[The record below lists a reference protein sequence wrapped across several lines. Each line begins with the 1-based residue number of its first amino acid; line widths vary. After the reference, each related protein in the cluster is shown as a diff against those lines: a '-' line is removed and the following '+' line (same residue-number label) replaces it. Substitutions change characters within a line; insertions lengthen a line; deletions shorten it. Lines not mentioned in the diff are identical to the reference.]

1 MGSGSTPALRA
12 FGPCELGCRRDHRS
26 RRAAMTYEEL
36 ITFTGPQPLWTVSR
50 LAEALDV
57 STDFIYQA
65 VQRDEIPHIRLGTNI
80 RFHYKDILV
89 WVAKNRVVPRR

>member
-1 MGSGSTPALRA
+1 
-12 FGPCELGCRRDHRS
+12 
-26 RRAAMTYEEL
+26 MTYEEL
-36 ITFTGPQPLWTVSR
+36 LTFTGPQPLWTVSR
-50 LAEALDV
+50 LAEALDA

-89 WVAKNRVVPRR
+89 WVAKHRIVPRR

>member
-1 MGSGSTPALRA
+1 VQLA
-12 FGPCELGCRRDHRS
+12 FSLGDTSAEPRSAHRETV
-26 RRAAMTYEEL
+26 MTYEEL
-36 ITFTGPQPLWTVSR
+36 LTFTGPQPLWTVSR
-50 LAEALDV
+50 LAAALDV